1 MTSRREAVIDKFSKL
16 ITGTETSAVK
26 DVQIIKK
33 VGMEFFIYSHFLVFN
48 LFLLNSGRGI
58 SRPKSQNF
66 LYSLT
71 FIR

>member
-33 VGMEFFIYSHFLVFN
+33 VGMEFFIHSHFLLFN
-48 LFLLNSGRGI
+48 LICIEIGEKAVRIF
-58 SRPKSQNF
+58 
-66 LYSLT
+66 
-71 FIR
+71 